1 MSYGNIKRVLSA
13 ALLVAFTAPSG
24 LAMSDYNYYSEL
36 PAKTAMTLQGSAKLT
51 ECDSS
56 ITLSLR
62 DSDVKQ
68 VLRMFA
74 DKANL
79 NIIFHKSV
87 RGKVT
92 LDLVNTS
99 LNEAFN
105 LVIQVTG
112 LSYYTQGNT
121 LIVMEKGH
129 EDNSAFSKQEMMVF
143 PVKYVNAAKIA
154 EFLNRNVFGM
164 KRAGLSGVDA
174 ATVNS
179 ATNELIVFGMPSDV
193 AIVEKVIEQFDK
205 EPFTKTFAVNHTTPA
220 EMANMICQVLLPSRG
235 ITSGATNSFDGGKD
249 GGSGGSRD
257 EDFFIPGRSSGYAAG
272 ITKGVK
278 NLGGLYFSPAVGLKF
293 NSFKAELGFTLQKVA
308 HEDVEYYYGTDAATA
323 FKISVGYFF

>member
-1 MSYGNIKRVLSA
+1 
-13 ALLVAFTAPSG
+13 
-24 LAMSDYNYYSEL
+24 
-36 PAKTAMTLQGSAKLT
+36 MTLQGSAKLT
-51 ECDSS
+51 ESDNT

-87 RGKVT
+87 KGKVT

-105 LVIQVTG
+105 LVVQVAG
-112 LSYYTQGNT
+112 LNYYTQGNT
-121 LIVMEKGH
+121 LIVMDRKDA
-129 EDNSAFSKQEMMVF
+129 DNSAFSKQEMMTF

-205 EPFTKTFAVNHTTPA
+205 EPYTKTFAVNHTTPA

-235 ITSGATNSFDGGKD
+235 IKSGAKNSFEDKD
-249 GGSGGSRD
+249 NGNGNGNNVD
-257 EDFFIPGRSSGYAAG
+257 DDFFMPVGATGYAAG
-272 ITKGVK
+272 I
-278 NLGGLYFSPAVGLKF
+278 P
-293 NSFKAELGFTLQKVA
+293 
-308 HEDVEYYYGTDAATA
+308 
-323 FKISVGYFF
+323 